1 MNRLHIPRLKK
12 VTSIGFLT
20 SMLLFGACAT
30 PDRPRVLQEANDR
43 IQSSETGEIEDL
55 QPRLIREAKQFEIQ
69 ARKAYERRDLD
80 EAKLYAHLAIQRY
93 DTARNL
99 VKRDAS
105 EQLAGLMAE
114 ADQDLSK
121 EEAKLAE
128 EQRELAR
135 YQQLQNRFDSVT
147 GELAQVR
154 EDQQGAAAQAR
165 RLLLKA
171 RSAQAEALGA
181 GASAMNSQSYA
192 EARLEV
198 ENALEAY
205 DAQLFDESSSA
216 SQRAISAFEQLA
228 ENAQESA
235 RARRKAEQEM
245 LARAAE
251 KKEESSEAQSKARA
265 AIEEATEA
273 RTTAIGARMPQE
285 RKPLYEQGVFLL
297 ESAERRL
304 RDENYS
310 GAVQKANDAR
320 DIFLSAA
327 LDKNVASEQD
337 ALGDGTAST
346 GQVVA
351 NGADSKSTRAIERAE
366 DARGSALARGAT
378 LLDMERADYA
388 LELARKARDRGEST
402 RAVEK
407 AGQAAALYEEL
418 GMSSD
423 KVAAPTTPLE
433 GSTVYSSSG
442 STSGLRALAE
452 EQIVRLQLERAEALG
467 DMTDEACPGDFREF
481 EAVLELAQQRFDAR
495 DYAQAFEFSVRASER
510 LKKCGATGTS
520 TTSTGSAKA
529 PTRAAVATSS
539 KPSAEERAEAKARDE
554 AATALATAQGDYAV
568 LDATLDSKTKDLR
581 EPQILIV
588 NAERWFKQK
597 DYPQA
602 EALAKRAIESMEAIR
617 IANAAP
623 KEEPKIAKKPSASTT
638 VSTKTTPPK
647 SPEQLAED
655 ARLQEVCRRVDD
667 MLEQVKGAQLRAS
680 SATLEDN
687 AQQRYKRAI
696 RTFNRAKSLRAEQRC
711 ESSEL
716 LAEESLD
723 TFEELADTKDSSTGS
738 TVAVA
743 TPRTNPDPK
752 PSTSTKTEETS
763 SKPSSEELARQK
775 QLAADASSAIAAAKL
790 ARAQVISQSD
800 NNVFATA
807 DSLLKEAERASA
819 SSSYAK
825 AQGLANQAAGAFK
838 SLDANA
844 SPMVTASGETVDPSW
859 KPAYSKVLDALILRD
874 EIKAQIG
881 EPEQDTFERGVKNI
895 ERARIAWDSRDFM
908 AAGRF
913 ADAAKDDF
921 NKALQQKEARE
932 LAEEQA
938 RAEKIARENEAE
950 RQARLKREKQ
960 EAEAAAQKERDAQA
974 AAASEKAAAAQ
985 AAEQEIVQNRRAADD
1000 VLREAAIKR
1009 ELCDKEK
1016 CSLRDEV
1023 GLVRANETLESAKA
1037 AMGRDD
1043 FVRAKE
1049 LGSAALM
1056 SYETILAKPR
1066 SFAITSNVTRV
1077 TLAGDRLILNPKV
1090 KFESGTT
1097 VIVAESLESLNELS
1111 TVLRENESTLKGVE
1125 LVGYTDSRGND
1136 TKNQKLSEQRAA
1148 AVMKAL
1154 IDRGVPRE
1162 LLTSKG
1168 LGETNPV
1175 ATNKTAN
1182 GRELN
1187 RRVEVIIN
1195 KKGE

>member
-1 MNRLHIPRLKK
+1 MNILHFQGLKR
-12 VTSIGFLT
+12 TSSIGLLAG
-20 SMLLFGACAT
+20 MLLFGACAT

-43 IQSSETGEIEDL
+43 IASSETGEIEDL
-55 QPRLIREAKQFEIQ
+55 QPRLIREARQFEIQ

-114 ADQDLSK
+114 ADQELSQ

-171 RSAQAEALGA
+171 RSSQAEALGA
-181 GASAMNSQSYA
+181 GASAMEPQAYA

-216 SQRAISAFEQLA
+216 SQRAINAFEQLA
-228 ENAQESA
+228 EQAQESA
-235 RARRKAEQEM
+235 RAKRKAEQEM
-245 LARAAE
+245 LERAATQ
-251 KKEESSEAQSKARA
+251 KEAAGEAKDQARA
-265 AIEEATEA
+265 AIEEATDA
-273 RTTAIGARMPQE
+273 QTTAIGARMPQTQ
-285 RKPLYEQGVFLL
+285 KPLYEQGVFLL

-304 RDENYS
+304 RDENFS
-310 GAVQKANDAR
+310 SAIDKANDAR

-327 LDKNVASEQD
+327 QDKNVASEQD
-337 ALGDGTAST
+337 ALGDGTASALAT
-346 GQVVA
+346 P
-351 NGADSKSTRAIERAE
+351 NDSADSEATRAIERAE
-366 DARGSALARGAT
+366 DARGAALARGAT

-407 AGQAAALYEEL
+407 AGQAAALYEGL
-418 GMSSD
+418 GMAAEQPAVATTSSLD
-423 KVAAPTTPLE
+423 R
-433 GSTVYSSSG
+433 GGSSS
-442 STSGLRALAE
+442 TKGLRSLAE

-467 DMTDEACPGDFREF
+467 EMKDEACPGDFREF

-510 LKKCGATGTS
+510 LKQCGATGTTS
-520 TTSTGSAKA
+520 TTSSSSKSSARVAA
-529 PTRAAVATSS
+529 PA

-568 LDATLDSKTKDLR
+568 LDATLDPKTKDLR

-602 EALAKRAIESMEAIR
+602 EALANRAIESMAAIKL
-617 IANAAP
+617 ASAKP
-623 KEEPKIAKKPSASTT
+623 GEEEKT
-638 VSTKTTPPK
+638 TKTTSSTSASSGTTPPR
-647 SPEQLAED
+647 SPEQLAEE
-655 ARLQEVCRRVDD
+655 ARQREVCRRVDD
-667 MLEQVKGAQLRAS
+667 MLEQVKGAQMRAS
-680 SATLEDN
+680 SVALEDD

-696 RTFNRAKSLRAEQRC
+696 RTFNRAKSLRDDQKC

-716 LAEESLD
+716 LAEESLAS
-723 TFEELADTKDSSTGS
+723 FEELAERDNSSP
-738 TVAVA
+738 VAVVT
-743 TPRTNPDPK
+743 TPSNPEPTTRTTPK
-752 PSTSTKTEETS
+752 ETS
-763 SKPSSEELARQK
+763 SKTNPEEIARQK

-790 ARAQVISQSD
+790 ARAQVIGQSD

-819 SSSYAK
+819 SASYAK

-844 SPMVTASGETVDPSW
+844 SPVVTASGETVDPSW

-874 EIKAQIG
+874 EVKSQIG
-881 EPEQDTFERGVKNI
+881 EPEQDTFERGVKNL
-895 ERARIAWDSRDFM
+895 ERARVAWDSRDFM

-913 ADAAKDDF
+913 ADAAKSDF
-921 NKALQQKEARE
+921 NKALKEMEERKV
-932 LAEEQA
+932 AEEKA
-938 RAEKIARENEAE
+938 RAEQIARENEAE
-950 RQARLKREKQ
+950 RKARLEREKQ

-974 AAASEKAAAAQ
+974 AAAAEKAAAEKA
-985 AAEQEIVQNRRAADD
+985 AAEQTTNDRRAADD

-1016 CSLRDEV
+1016 CSLRDEA
-1023 GLVRANETLESAKA
+1023 GLIRANETLESARA
-1037 AMGRDD
+1037 AMSRDD
-1043 FVRAKE
+1043 FVRARE
-1049 LGSAALM
+1049 LASTALM

-1097 VIVAESLESLNELS
+1097 VIVAESLESLNELA
-1111 TVLRENESTLKGVE
+1111 TVLRENESTLEGVE

-1136 TKNQKLSEQRAA
+1136 AKNQKLSEQRAA

-1154 IDRGVPRE
+1154 VDRGVPRK

-1168 LGETNPV
+1168 LGEANPV
-1175 ATNKTAN
+1175 ATNKTAE

-1187 RRVEVIIN
+1187 RRVEVVITKN
-1195 KKGE
+1195 